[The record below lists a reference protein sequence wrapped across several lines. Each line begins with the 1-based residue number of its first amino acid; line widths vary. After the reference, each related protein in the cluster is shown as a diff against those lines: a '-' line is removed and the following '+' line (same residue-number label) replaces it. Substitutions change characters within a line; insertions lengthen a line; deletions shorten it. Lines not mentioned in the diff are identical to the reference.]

1 MRLRV
6 EPASPRTKRWVGA
19 STFAKRSALT
29 AVVSAAAL
37 SAGCASKTD
46 HPAMGGGCVPDAPCT
61 LQPPPVGAG
70 PETGAGDATA
80 GDAAA
85 DASDG
90 GLEVAVSGE
99 IRRPVG
105 FPVAPAKGTLV
116 TTNVDVQ
123 ATRADGTTITA
134 APISGTFTLPTVAR
148 SVDGAWLRVRNV
160 GVIKTMAWVDTSQGT
175 IVGAQLPIFDDA
187 LPQTAATQFG
197 LPVAVAGRAT
207 IVLRI
212 VDATGAPIA
221 KVGTSR
227 SNYLDST
234 VGYFGPYF
242 DDGVD
247 GVTSSS
253 AATGAKGTIV
263 FLAVDPAVVALGF
276 DVPLE
281 IPALGTRTVSF
292 RVTADAVSYR
302 VFTAR

>member
-1 MRLRV
+1 MSLRV
-6 EPASPRTKRWVGA
+6 EPASPRRRAWGWV
-19 STFAKRSALT
+19 STAML
-29 AVVSAAAL
+29 AAL
-37 SAGCASKTD
+37 APFAVPAVLFTGGCASKTD
-46 HPAMGGGCVPDAPCT
+46 HPAVAGGCQPDAPCT
-61 LQPPPVGAG
+61 LQPPPTGTG
-70 PETGAGDATA
+70 PETGTT
-80 GDAAA
+80 DAAA
-85 DASDG
+85 GETDASDG
-90 GLEVAVSGE
+90 GVEIAISGE
-99 IRRPVG
+99 IRRPAG
-105 FPVAPAKGTLV
+105 FPIAPLTGTLV

-123 ATRADGTTITA
+123 ATRADGTTISA

-148 SVDGAWLRVRNV
+148 SVDGAWLRVRSI

-175 IVGAQLPIFDDA
+175 IVGAQLPLFDDA

-227 SNYLDST
+227 ANYLDTT

-247 GVTSSS
+247 AVTNSS
-253 AATGAKGTIV
+253 AATGTKGTIV

-276 DVPLE
+276 DVPLV
-281 IPALGTRTVSF
+281 IPTVGTRTVSF

-302 VFTAR
+302 VFTAQ